1 MFDNINTASGLAGLA
16 ILALAYVVRGVAGF
30 GSGLVAMPLLALMFP
45 LQSVVPL
52 IVLLDYL
59 GSASHGLANRKA
71 IRWREIVPLI
81 PFSLAGMAVALLTLA
96 RADADGLRHALGAF
110 IIGYAIYALLG
121 HSPTHGATRAWGI
134 LAGFMGGLVGTLFGI
149 GGPFYVMYFKAR
161 QLGKEAFR
169 ATLAAVFLID
179 GAGRLLGYFGSGL
192 FTPPFLYIL
201 ALAIPVM
208 AAALY
213 LGGRIHANL
222 SPLAFQRG
230 ISVLLIGSGA
240 ALLAK

>member
-1 MFDNINTASGLAGLA
+1 MLYTIDIASGLTGAA
-16 ILALAYVVRGVAGF
+16 ILALGYVVRGVAGF

-45 LQSVVPL
+45 LQWVVPL

-59 GSASHGLANRKA
+59 GSISLGLANRKA
-71 IRWREIVPLI
+71 IHWREIVSLI
-81 PFSLAGMAVALLTLA
+81 PFSLAGMAVALLALA
-96 RADADGLRHALGAF
+96 RADADALRHALGCF
-110 IIGYAIYALLG
+110 IIVYAVYALLG
-121 HSPTHGATRAWGI
+121 HSPRHGATRAWGI

-169 ATLAAVFLID
+169 ATFAAIFLID

-192 FTPPFLYIL
+192 FTPAFLYVL
-201 ALAIPVM
+201 ALAVPVM
-208 AAALY
+208 AGALY
-213 LGGRIHANL
+213 LGGRIHTNL